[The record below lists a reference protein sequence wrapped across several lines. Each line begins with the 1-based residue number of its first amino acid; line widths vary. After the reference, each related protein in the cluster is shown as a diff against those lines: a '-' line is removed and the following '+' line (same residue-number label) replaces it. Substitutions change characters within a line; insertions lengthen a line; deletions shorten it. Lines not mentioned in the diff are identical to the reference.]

1 MTNNSEQEEKLFW
14 NVNDVMHELGISKQT
29 AYKLMEQS
37 GCVAPIS
44 RRKRV
49 SRARFMDYLE
59 NKSQASKSTYQP
71 KRKASK

>member
-1 MTNNSEQEEKLFW
+1 MITKTEKEEKLFW
-14 NVNDVMHELGISKQT
+14 NVNDVMRELGISKPT
-29 AYKLMEQS
+29 AYRLMEQS

-59 NKSQASKSTYQP
+59 NKN
-71 KRKASK
+71 